1 MSLKCAV
8 IMSKLNLVLN
18 GKYEKDP
25 DFSKKRKDWAFFVSV
40 PMFLELKGAA
50 SDFLRLPLPLGKMKE
65 VELEILGC
73 KIFASDGIEADTIY
87 FGKILDKE
95 N

>member
-1 MSLKCAV
+1 MSFESS
-8 IMSKLNLVLN
+8 IIISKLNLVLN
-18 GKYEKDP
+18 AKYEEDP
-25 DFSKKRKDWAFFVSV
+25 DFSKKRKDWAFFVSI
-40 PMFLELKGAA
+40 PMFLELKKAA
-50 SDFLRLPLPLGKMKE
+50 SDFLRLPLPLAIMKE

-73 KIFASDGIEADTIY
+73 KIFTSDGVEADTIY